1 MWAVKG
7 ERECVKLTSVFF
19 SGATCG
25 MPSLRDEQ
33 RPRPASTRVFASGH
47 LPDNSPVE
55 GPSLGV
61 WRIVVDADIQR
72 ASPPAGRFTA
82 FRPFLGFRVSDER
95 RATAA
100 RVHGVHGVHGV
111 SAARLSTARPA
122 VHDYLAVFPLLF
134 FSLFPL
140 FFTRGFIRGGVA
152 SEGGEEAASVCA
164 RRARGARGFPTEAAR
179 PP

>member
-140 FFTRGFIRGGVA
+140 FFYEGLHSGGRGFGGRRGGCERVRETG
-152 SEGGEEAASVCA
+152 S
-164 RRARGARGFPTEAAR
+164 RRPGFPN
-179 PP
+179 